1 MTALALLPGLVQ
13 AQEGKPEP
21 ASAYSQKSATEGVSL
36 GLKILPLEKKA
47 EGGARLTEGDLVRFE
62 LSLADAGTG
71 TPLPRLYPAA
81 WMDRKPSAETA
92 KSETCGD
99 KLKMLLGGN
108 LFTRA
113 ELNLNAYYVLAMNE
127 DATLNVVDPL
137 FGYGG
142 SKLLA
147 QVTLRSP
154 GQDWVL
160 GPEPRRL
167 FVSQPA
173 ADAVAVIEP
182 HGWKVVAHIPTG
194 PAPSRL
200 ALQPDGAY
208 LWAGFD
214 RAEPGQEASGVSVLE
229 TATLQERARIRT
241 GRGHHEIAFS
251 VDDRFAFVTNAEDGT
266 VAVVDVRKLEV
277 VRTIPTGKNP
287 VSLTWCETARTVYVA
302 NEGDGTIAAIS
313 EREGGH
319 EVVSRMETKPG
330 LAQIRCAPGGRLA
343 LAVNPKEDLLHVVDG
358 ATQRVVQT
366 GPVADGP
373 DQVSFSDTLAYV
385 RHLGSD
391 VVLMLPLGEL
401 GKAGAPLPVIDFPG
415 GEAPPGRGLQP
426 SLAPAIVRAPGANA
440 VLVANPAD
448 KVIYYYVEGMAAPMG
463 SFQNYGHQPRAV
475 LVLDNSLR
483 ESAPGVYANTVRLPR
498 SGSYDVVFFLDNP
511 RLAHCF
517 PVEVA
522 ADPVK
527 EAARRKRPLQV
538 KATGDAVA
546 DGALEVRPGE
556 DVRLTL
562 EVTDPDTGQALPGL
576 QDLSVMVMLS
586 PGTWHAYSP
595 ARDVGGGRYE
605 VAFRLPQE
613 GLYYV
618 YAESASRGLA
628 VGGARPVLYVY
639 AEAGKP

>member
-1 MTALALLPGLVQ
+1 MSALLPGL
-13 AQEGKPEP
+13 AAAEETKPAP
-21 ASAYSQKSATEGVSL
+21 VAPYSQTSAAEGVSL
-36 GLKILPLEKKA
+36 GLQIRPLEKQP
-47 EGGARLTEGDLVRFE
+47 GSGLMEGDLVRFE

-71 TPLPRLYPAA
+71 TPLPRLFPAA

-92 KSETCGD
+92 QTETCGD

-113 ELNLNAYYVLAMNE
+113 ELNLNVYYVLAMNE

-147 QVTLRSP
+147 QVKLRSP
-154 GQDWVL
+154 GQDWVI
-160 GPEPRRL
+160 GPEPRRV
-167 FVSQPA
+167 FVSQPEA
-173 ADAVAVIEP
+173 GAVAVVEP
-182 HGWKVVAHIPTG
+182 GDWKVLTHVPTG
-194 PAPSRL
+194 PAPNRL

-214 RAEPGQEASGVSVLE
+214 RAEPGQEASGVSVLDP
-229 TATLQERARIRT
+229 AGLKERARVRT

-251 VDDRFAFVTNAEDGT
+251 GDSRFAFVTNAEDGT
-266 VAVVDVRKLEV
+266 VAVVDVRRLEV
-277 VRTIPTGKNP
+277 VRTIPTGRNP
-287 VSLTWCETARTVYVA
+287 VSITWCETARTAYVA
-302 NEGDGTIAAIS
+302 HEGDGSIVALS

-319 EVVSRMETKPG
+319 EVVSRMEAKPG

-343 LAVNPKEDLLHVVDG
+343 LAVNPKEDLLHVVDA
-358 ATQRVVQT
+358 ATQRLVQT

-373 DQVSFSDTLAYV
+373 DQVSFTDTLAYV

-401 GKAGAPLPVIDFPG
+401 GKPGAPLPVVDFPG

-426 SLAPAIVRAPGANA
+426 SLGPAIVRAPGANA

-463 SFQNYGHQPRAV
+463 SFQNYGHQPRSL
-475 LVLDNSLR
+475 LVIDNSLR

-498 SGSYDVVFFLDNP
+498 AGSYDVVFFLDNP
-511 RLAHCF
+511 RLVHCF

-522 ADPVK
+522 ADPVR
-527 EAARRKRPLQV
+527 EAARRKLPLQV
-538 KATGDAVA
+538 KATGEEVA
-546 DGALEVRPGE
+546 DGALEVRAGE
-556 DVRLTL
+556 DVRLAL
-562 EVTDPDTGQALPGL
+562 EVVDPDSGKGLSGL
-576 QDLSVMVMLS
+576 QDLSVMVLLA
-586 PGTWHAYSP
+586 PGSWHAYSS
-595 ARDVGGGRYE
+595 ARDLGEGRYE
-605 VAFRLPQE
+605 VDFKVPQE
-613 GLYYV
+613 GFYYV

-628 VGGARPVLYVY
+628 AGGTQPVLQVY
-639 AEAGKP
+639 ASEKP